1 MCIQHGGYSDR
12 DPDSVIYKFIYFDD
26 SLSAFF
32 MGRLVERLRGV
43 FSIEISTYPPLPP
56 PLFGPLLR
64 VNFGNYF
71 RGAPLDHKRNA
82 LQISELFYIWIVNLS
97 IGLK

>member
-1 MCIQHGGYSDR
+1 MCIRHGGYSDR

-43 FSIEISTYPPLPP
+43 FSIEISTYPPPP

-82 LQISELFYIWIVNLS
+82 LQISEVDFIIIYCFIF
-97 IGLK
+97 GLLI